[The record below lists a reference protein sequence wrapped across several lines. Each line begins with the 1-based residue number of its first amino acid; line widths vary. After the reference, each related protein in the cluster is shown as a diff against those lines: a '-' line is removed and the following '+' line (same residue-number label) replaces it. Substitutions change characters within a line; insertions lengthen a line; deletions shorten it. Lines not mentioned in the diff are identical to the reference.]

1 MSACMYVCM
10 LDLEVVG
17 WSSVLCQHA
26 CIVCM
31 LDLEVVVWSSVL
43 CQHACVCVGP
53 RGGWSSVLY

>member
-26 CIVCM
+26 CM
-31 LDLEVVVWSSVL
+31 
-43 CQHACVCVGP
+43 CVC
-53 RGGWSSVLY
+53 